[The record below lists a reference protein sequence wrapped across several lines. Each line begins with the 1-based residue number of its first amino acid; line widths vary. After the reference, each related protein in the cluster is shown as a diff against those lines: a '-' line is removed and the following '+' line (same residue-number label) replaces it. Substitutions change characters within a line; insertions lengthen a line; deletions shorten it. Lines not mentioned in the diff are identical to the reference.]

1 MDLELRLMSSGSKFC
16 VSPLH
21 AKEGGTLT
29 FSMLNLFYSLEQ
41 DCHTLERS
49 YKEPDIQPG

>member
-1 MDLELRLMSSGSKFC
+1 MDLELRPMSSGSKFC